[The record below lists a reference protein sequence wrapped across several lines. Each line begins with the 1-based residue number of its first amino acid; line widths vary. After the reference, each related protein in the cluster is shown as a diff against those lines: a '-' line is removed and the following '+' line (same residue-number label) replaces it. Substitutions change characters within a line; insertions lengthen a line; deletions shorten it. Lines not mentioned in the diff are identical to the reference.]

1 MAANAAE
8 VVKRIGGP
16 VRAAARRARPVAAW
30 GLALLLALAAQLA
43 ALWLVAH

>member
-1 MAANAAE
+1 MAANAASSQAD
-8 VVKRIGGP
+8 RGP
-16 VRAAARRARPVAAW
+16 ARAAARRARPAAAW